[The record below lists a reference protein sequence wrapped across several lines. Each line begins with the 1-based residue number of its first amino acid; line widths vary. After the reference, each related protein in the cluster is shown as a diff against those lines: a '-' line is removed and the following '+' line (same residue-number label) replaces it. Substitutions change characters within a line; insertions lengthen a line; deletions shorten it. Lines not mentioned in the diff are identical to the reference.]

1 MKGPSFWQWLT
12 LRRPEL
18 AGHGIPTAEVPR
30 RRMRITGHDRPLT
43 ERWAQALGS
52 WGRVLGKHDIARMVG
67 RHPTQVKRYAESLDL
82 RTATRKIQF
91 KPTELALALWLE
103 RDRGPAESCRRYGVL
118 RAERVLYCAGVEA
131 VRRGHDASV
140 EDLLHW
146 SLLDFEEAWRRLGIR
161 IGPPLPD
168 EPHDDPYWLA
178 ETMERANVLAARE
191 AD

>member
-12 LRRPEL
+12 LPRHDL
-18 AGHGIPTAEVPR
+18 AALGIPAAQVPR

-43 ERWAQALGS
+43 EQWAQALGS
-52 WGRVLGKHDIARMVG
+52 WGRVRGKHEIARLVG
-67 RHPTQVKRYAESLDL
+67 KHAVQVKDYAHALDL
-82 RTATRKIQF
+82 KTATRQIRF

-103 RDRGPAESCRRYGVL
+103 RDRGAAESCRRYGVL
-118 RAERVLYCAGVEA
+118 RAERVLYCAAVEA

-161 IGPPLPD
+161 IGSPLPD
-168 EPHDDPYWLA
+168 EVHDDPYWLA